1 MMDFQLGV
9 KSDPIEYRYS
19 FEWLFSLMRSSG
31 VRNLQLGSFFELY
44 ALPDAWFRDLRATA
58 ASFGIAIRS
67 VFTAHRELGGF
78 FSGDPAMERVA
89 RGNYERLMEAAAL
102 VGASYVGS
110 NPGAVPRD
118 RMSSKEAGVRRYLDF
133 MKEMMAVA
141 KSLGLAALTMEP
153 MSCSAEPPSYPSEIE
168 GMLGE
173 LAAHH
178 ARELGRTVPAYLCG
192 DISHGL
198 AGRDGQ
204 VLHGNVELF
213 ELGIPRMCEF
223 HIKNTDS
230 KFGSTFGFSGEERA
244 RGIVDLDALV
254 DTVHRRSEDW
264 PVEEV
269 VGYLEIGG
277 PKLGRDYSD
286 WRLEDQLVESLA
298 AVKAAMKKR
307 EGADVPLPPNDRR

>member
-1 MMDFQLGV
+1 MKFELGV

-19 FEWLFSLMRSSG
+19 FEWLFALMRERG
-31 VRNLQLGSFFELY
+31 VANLQLGSFFELY
-44 ALPDAWFRDLRATA
+44 QLEDGWFVDLRATA
-58 ASFGIAIRS
+58 ASYGISIRS

-89 RGNYERLMEAAAL
+89 RRNYERLIEAAAL

-118 RMSSKEAGVRRYLDF
+118 RMSAKAGGIRRYLDF

-141 KSLGLAALTMEP
+141 RGLGLKALTIEP
-153 MSCSAEPPSYPSEIE
+153 MSCGAEPPSAPEEIRS
-168 GMLGE
+168 MLGE

-178 ARELGRTVPAYLCG
+178 AREPGGTVPAYLCG

-198 AGRDGQ
+198 ADSEKR
-204 VLHGNVELF
+204 VLHSNVELF
-213 ELGIPRMCEF
+213 ELELPMMCEF
-223 HIKNTDS
+223 HIKNTDPV
-230 KFGSTFGFSGEERA
+230 FGSTFGFGEEERR
-244 RGIVDLDALV
+244 RGIVDLAELARIV
-254 DTVHRRSEDW
+254 LGRSSDW
-264 PVEEV
+264 PVPLV

-286 WRLEDQLVESLA
+286 HLLGDRLAESLEAIEA
-298 AVKAAMKKR
+298 AFASP
-307 EGADVPLPPNDRR
+307 G